1 MAGKR
6 RDTGKPTRQARRSSY
21 WAREIAAA
29 SRAPEPD
36 VAQFTA
42 VTRWFRAMTRG
53 LDPAARAAELNAA
66 SRELSTRA
74 DRIWRQS

>member
-6 RDTGKPTRQARRSSY
+6 RVTGKPTRKTRRNSY

-36 VAQFTA
+36 VAQFAA
-42 VTRWFRAMTRG
+42 VARWFRAVTRD
-53 LDPAARAAELNAA
+53 LDPASRAAELNAA